1 MDDYEDAA
9 DHGSKSVAKEGRG
22 EGAKSTTGSEP
33 KSGSQDR
40 GGLCKNLPIANWSP
54 ESRVPVVGILAFW
67 FRTPKLSSTTK
78 VLSKGA
84 KVNIISLKRWRKRQV
99 EAEVGSVVHIFTPS
113 EIISTEWIML
123 AGCVALKRKDE
134 KMA

>member
-1 MDDYEDAA
+1 MKAKSTRVVHDDDDGEDYDDDEEDAA

-67 FRTPKLSSTTK
+67 FRTPTIYMSSTTK
-78 VLSKGA
+78 TLSKGGY
-84 KVNIISLKRWRKRQV
+84 NLIDHHLDDRN
-99 EAEVGSVVHIFTPS
+99 
-113 EIISTEWIML
+113 
-123 AGCVALKRKDE
+123 
-134 KMA
+134 